1 MTLPRRL
8 VVVSLVG
15 FALVSVGVIAE
26 AERNYATVTAL
37 DRSTASVVDASLEE
51 QVVVGIRVHNS
62 MNRPI
67 RVDYVTV
74 SLSSDDAGG
83 LASTPYKEHR
93 ELPPGYGRIS
103 GIVPLRQVDGELAEG
118 DRVTVDG
125 TVAVRVYNAY
135 EFEIPIEPT
144 EVTL

>member
-1 MTLPRRL
+1 MTVPRRL
-8 VVVSLVG
+8 VVVSLVV

-26 AERNYATVTAL
+26 AERNYATVTTL
-37 DRSTASVVDASLEE
+37 DRSTASVVDASLGE

-74 SLSSDDAGG
+74 SLSGDDAGG
-83 LASTPYKEHR
+83 LASTPYNEHR
-93 ELPPGYGRIS
+93 ELPPGEGRIS
-103 GIVPLRQVDGELAEG
+103 GVVPLRQVDGELAEG

>member
-83 LASTPYKEHR
+83 LASTPYNEHR
-93 ELPPGYGRIS
+93 ELPPGDGRIS

>member
-1 MTLPRRL
+1 MTVPRRL

-15 FALVSVGVIAE
+15 LALVSVGVIAE

-51 QVVVGIRVHNS
+51 GVVVGIRVHNS

-83 LASTPYKEHR
+83 LASTPYNEHR
-93 ELPPGYGRIS
+93 KLPPGDGRIS
-103 GIVPLRQVDGELAEG
+103 GMVPLRQVDGELAEG